1 MAKKKSTTGTVEQL
15 DPKQMTKEQLGE
27 KRKEITEY
35 YEGNIPHL
43 ETQLKYE
50 ELLRDIEKTRA
61 ERLQAQM
68 FIAQTMAPPPGSE
81 EAPVPTNVET
91 GIGAKGTGA
100 PNPAKKGFDQVIN
113 MKPGENTKDVVNNL
127 KKTLK
132 RQSNDV

>member
-1 MAKKKSTTGTVEQL
+1 MAKKSTKESPIME
-15 DPKQMTKEQLGE
+15 DPKNLSKEQLGE

-50 ELLRDIEKTRA
+50 QLLRDIEKTRA

-68 FIAQTMAPPPGSE
+68 FIAQTMAPPPE
-81 EAPVPTNVET
+81 EEGNPEVQKEMSKNFNEVKTTN
-91 GIGAKGTGA
+91 
-100 PNPAKKGFDQVIN
+100 IN
-113 MKPGENTKDVVNNL
+113 MASTSGKEAAEQIR
-127 KKTLK
+127 KTLK

>member
-1 MAKKKSTTGTVEQL
+1 MATKSTTETVESL
-15 DPKQMTKEQLGE
+15 DPKKMSKEQLGE

-50 ELLRDIEKTRA
+50 QLLRDIEKTRA

-68 FIAQTMAPPPGSE
+68 FIAQTMAPAP
-81 EAPVPTNVET
+81 EAEGEPKMGPNVKSMTPANAAE
-91 GIGAKGTGA
+91 KGLEVA
-100 PNPAKKGFDQVIN
+100 NQI
-113 MKPGENTKDVVNNL
+113 

-132 RQSNDV
+132 RQSNEV

>member
-1 MAKKKSTTGTVEQL
+1 MANKSTKVSSTME
-15 DPKQMTKEQLGE
+15 DPKNMSKEQLGD

-35 YEGNIPHL
+35 YKGNIPHL

-50 ELLRDIEKTRA
+50 QLLRDIEKTRA

-68 FIAQTMAPPPGSE
+68 YIAQTMAPAPETEGIPEVESE
-81 EAPVPTNVET
+81 MKENFNEMRIDPTKMD
-91 GIGAKGTGA
+91 GAA
-100 PNPAKKGFDQVIN
+100 AAEQI
-113 MKPGENTKDVVNNL
+113 

>member
-1 MAKKKSTTGTVEQL
+1 MAKKKSTTGTVESL
-15 DPKQMTKEQLGE
+15 DPKQMSKEQLGE

-50 ELLRDIEKTRA
+50 QLLRDIEKTRA

-68 FIAQTMAPPPGSE
+68 FIAQTMAP
-81 EAPVPTNVET
+81 APDTDDTPNTNNVET

-100 PNPAKKGFDQVIN
+100 PNPANKGFDHTIKMNPNQD
-113 MKPGENTKDVVNNL
+113 PKDMVNQL

>member
-1 MAKKKSTTGTVEQL
+1 MAKKSTKEDPIME
-15 DPKQMTKEQLGE
+15 DPKNMSKEQLGS

-50 ELLRDIEKTRA
+50 QLLRDIEKTRA

-68 FIAQTMAPPPGSE
+68 FIAQTMAPPPESE
-81 EAPVPTNVET
+81 SDPEVQREMSKNFNEVKADKELRVN
-91 GIGAKGTGA
+91 
-100 PNPAKKGFDQVIN
+100 PNTMDGKEVAEKIKR
-113 MKPGENTKDVVNNL
+113 
-127 KKTLK
+127 TLK

>member
-15 DPKQMTKEQLGE
+15 DPKQMSQEQLGE
-27 KRKEITEY
+27 KRKEITKY

-50 ELLRDIEKTRA
+50 QLLRDIEKTRA

-68 FIAQTMAPPPGSE
+68 FIAQTMAPAPE
-81 EAPVPTNVET
+81 EAPTKVEE

-100 PNPAKKGFDQVIN
+100 PSKASQSFDKVVN
-113 MKPGENTKDVVNNL
+113 MKPGQDPADVVSNL

-132 RQSNDV
+132 RQ

>member
-1 MAKKKSTTGTVEQL
+1 MANKSTKVSSTME
-15 DPKQMTKEQLGE
+15 DPKNMSKEQLGD

-35 YEGNIPHL
+35 YKGNIPHL

-50 ELLRDIEKTRA
+50 QLLRDIEKTRA

-68 FIAQTMAPPPGSE
+68 YIAQTMAPAPETEGTPEVESE
-81 EAPVPTNVET
+81 MKENFNEMRIDPTKMD
-91 GIGAKGTGA
+91 GAA
-100 PNPAKKGFDQVIN
+100 AAEQI
-113 MKPGENTKDVVNNL
+113 